1 MDELISAVKQSL
13 GNTFVMYFKTH
24 GFHWNVEGIH
34 FSQYHEFFGD
44 LYDDLYGAVDPFA
57 EELRA
62 LGAYAPKNLNEI
74 YKYATIIE
82 SDILGDNV
90 RDMLVTLEKDN
101 LETIAVLTKTFN
113 FATKAGKQGAANFI
127 ADRLDKHEKHGWMLR
142 ASLKG
147 M

>member
-1 MDELISAVKQSL
+1 MDELVSAMKQCL

-90 RDMLVTLEKDN
+90 RDMLVNLEKDN
-101 LETIAVLTKTFN
+101 LETIAVLTKAFN
-113 FATKAGKQGAANFI
+113 MATKAGKQGVANFV

>member
-1 MDELISAVKQSL
+1 MDELVSAMKQCL

-44 LYDDLYGAVDPFA
+44 LYDDLYGAVDPLA
-57 EELRA
+57 EEIRA
-62 LGAYAPKNLNEI
+62 LGAYAPKSLSQI
-74 YKYATIIE
+74 YTYATVQE
-82 SDILGDNV
+82 SDIVGDNV
-90 RDMLVTLEKDN
+90 RDMLLALEKDN
-101 LETIAVLTKTFN
+101 LMTIATLTKAFDL
-113 FATKAGKQGAANFI
+113 ATKAGKQGVANFV
-127 ADRLDKHEKHGWMLR
+127 ADRLDKHEKHGWQIR

>member
-1 MDELISAVKQSL
+1 MDELISAMKQCL

-34 FSQYHEFFGD
+34 FSQYHEFFAE
-44 LYDDLYGAVDPFA
+44 LYEDLYGAVDPLA

-62 LGAYAPKNLNEI
+62 LDTYAPKNLNEI
-74 YKYATIIE
+74 YKYATIVE
-82 SDILGDNV
+82 SDVVGDNI
-90 RDMLVTLEKDN
+90 RAMLIILENDN
-101 LETIAVLTKTFN
+101 LQTIASLTKAFN
-113 FATKAGKQGAANFI
+113 LATKTGKQGIANLV
-127 ADRLDKHEKHGWMLR
+127 ADRLDKHEKHGWQIR

>member
-1 MDELISAVKQSL
+1 MDELVNAVRQCL

-44 LYDDLYGAVDPFA
+44 LYEDLYGAVDPLA

-62 LGAYAPKNLNEI
+62 LGVYAPKNLSEI
-74 YKYATIIE
+74 YGYATIME
-82 SDILGDNV
+82 SDIVGDNI
-90 RDMLVTLEKDN
+90 RDMLLALEKDN
-101 LETIAVLTKTFN
+101 LIVIATLTKAFDI
-113 FATKAGKQGAANFI
+113 ATKTGKQGVANFI
-127 ADRLDKHEKHGWMLR
+127 ADRLDKHEKHGWQIR

-147 M
+147 V